1 MGLKRNVGL
10 FTALRYKGQAPYL
23 TYILHRLGGL
33 GLFIFFTT
41 YLLALAGVSAI
52 NVLYENWFF
61 QIVILFLA
69 LFHAINGLRITI
81 LDLWPGLIHYYR
93 TAIAV
98 EAVVF
103 VLAYA
108 FAFFVVVRNALGG
121 A

>member
-1 MGLKRNVGL
+1 MGLKRDVGL
-10 FTALRYKGQAPYL
+10 FTALRYKGQAPMW
-23 TYILHRLGGL
+23 TYVLHRLGGL

-41 YLLALAGVSAI
+41 YILALAGVSAI
-52 NVLYENWFF
+52 QGLYQNWLF

-69 LFHAINGLRITI
+69 VFHAINGLRITI

-98 EAVVF
+98 EAVAF
-103 VLAYA
+103 VLVYG
-108 FAFFVVVRNALGG
+108 FAVIVIVRNALGG

>member
-1 MGLKRNVGL
+1 MGLKRDVGL

-33 GLFIFFTT
+33 GLFIFFST

-81 LDLWPGLIHYYR
+81 LDLWPALIHYYR

-103 VLAYA
+103 VLAYG
-108 FAFFVVVRNALGG
+108 FALFVVLRNALGG